1 MNSKFVLQPGKVCT
15 FDPHN
20 TLNEDRRGPILVEI
34 LQELK
39 TTFFQP
45 KAFLVQ
51 SLNDSGE
58 RIGSPFKVS
67 EELLYPDGMTIIR
80 NPSNI
85 PVVNRMDYNAVH
97 NAIDYLGNLFD
108 KENDTITR
116 NSISYCITRLKALE
130 EKFNFYLKDDMEV

>member
-15 FDPHN
+15 FDPYN

-67 EELLYPDGMTIIR
+67 EELLYPDGMTVIR

-85 PVVNRMDYNAVH
+85 PVVNHMDYNVVH
-97 NAIDYLGNLFD
+97 SAIDYLGNLFD